1 MASGYLERFAQQ
13 GSLIPVIRYSEF
25 FNLICNSVCC
35 FYDGWWD
42 IFLSHLPL
50 NRKGIVFLIKQF
62 MNILMI
68 PWVTTAIVFKHF
80 NLTLLNGFNLLN
92 SLSSY
97 LNLDSNF
104 VTRLPISGYMVK
116 EDLNIRVTSFRP
128 ASNKIMNIIV
138 LEDKNS
144 FL

>member
-25 FNLICNSVCC
+25 FNLICTSMCC

-62 MNILMI
+62 MNILI
-68 PWVTTAIVFKHF
+68 VPWVTTAIVFKH
-80 NLTLLNGFNLLN
+80 L
-92 SLSSY
+92 
-97 LNLDSNF
+97 
-104 VTRLPISGYMVK
+104 I
-116 EDLNIRVTSFRP
+116 
-128 ASNKIMNIIV
+128 
-138 LEDKNS
+138 
-144 FL
+144 